1 MLAKAY
7 GAAVEGIDAQLVTL
21 ETSVTRGVGIQ
32 LVGMADAAV
41 KESRMRVYTALEEVG
56 YKQPVRSV
64 LINLSPA
71 DLRKEGAGF
80 DLPLAMSLMAAEG
93 TINGVKLQQYLLV
106 GELSLDGQLLP
117 IKGALPIAI
126 KARELGF
133 KGLIVPKY
141 NAVEAAVVD
150 RLDVHGAVS
159 LLEVIQFFIEDKQIE
174 KVSYDTRQAFS
185 ESQGDVSLDFKDVK
199 GQESVKRALEV
210 AASGGHNVIMVGP
223 PGAGKSMMAK
233 RLPTILPPL
242 SLGESLE
249 TTKIHSVAGALKE
262 GSALISE
269 RPFRAPHHTISQVA
283 LAGGGHVPSPGELT
297 LATNGVL
304 FLDELPEF
312 SRQAL
317 EVLRQ
322 PLEDRVISIARAKWV
337 QTYPAN
343 FTLIAAMNPCPCG
356 YYNHPTRECTCSPSQ
371 VQKYLNK
378 ISGPLLDRI
387 DIQIEITPVPFEK
400 LSQYGAGE
408 SSAVIRDRV
417 VQARAIQE
425 IRYKDYPGVYCNAQ
439 MTTKLLDK
447 FATLDTNC
455 LHMLQQAMERLN
467 LSARAYD
474 RIRRMARTIADL
486 DASDTINPIHM
497 AEAIG
502 YRNLDRD
509 TWGQ

>member
-7 GAAVEGIDAQLVTL
+7 GAAVEGIDAQLVTI

-93 TINGVKLQQYLLV
+93 TIDGVKLQQYLLV

-117 IKGALPIAI
+117 VKGALPIAI

-133 KGLIVPKY
+133 TGVIVPKH
-141 NAVEAAVVD
+141 NALEAAVVD
-150 RLDVHGAVS
+150 KLDVHGAVN
-159 LLEVIQFFIEDKQIE
+159 LLDVILFFSENKPLE
-174 KVSYDTRQAFS
+174 KTHHDTRKAFYDSQALS
-185 ESQGDVSLDFKDVK
+185 SLDFIDVK

-223 PGAGKSMMAK
+223 PGSGKSMMAK

-242 SLGESLE
+242 SLAESLE
-249 TTKIHSVAGALKE
+249 TTKIHSVAGKLKE
-262 GSALISE
+262 GSALISQ
-269 RPFRAPHHTISQVA
+269 RPFRAPHHTISQTA
-283 LAGGGHVPSPGELT
+283 LAGGGTVPCPGELT

-312 SRQAL
+312 SRHAL

-322 PLEDRVISIARAKWV
+322 PLEDRVISISRARWA

-343 FTLIAAMNPCPCG
+343 FTLVAAMNPCPCG
-356 YYNHPTRECTCSPSQ
+356 YYNHPSRECTCNPSQ

-378 ISGPLLDRI
+378 ISGPLLDRV
-387 DIQIEITPVPFEK
+387 DIQVEITPVPFEK
-400 LSQYGAGE
+400 LSQYGQGE
-408 SSAVIRDRV
+408 SSQAIRKRV
-417 VQARAIQE
+417 MNARIVQE
-425 IRYKDYPGVYCNAQ
+425 ERYKNYPGIYCNAQ
-439 MTTKLLDK
+439 ISTKLLDE
-447 FATLDTNC
+447 FAALDPSC
-455 LHMLQQAMERLN
+455 LEMLRQAMERLN

-474 RIRRMARTIADL
+474 RIRRVARTIADL
-486 DASDTINPIHM
+486 DNSEVITPTHM

-509 TWGQ
+509 SWGQ